1 MTKFYKGGSVMRE
14 YYKKIDKS
22 FFKHGITIPKDY
34 VDIFIF
40 DDPVPLGTS
49 REVKIIWKKKEYNAK
64 LSNVNRKG
72 ASAVYQLRWDL
83 NKELLSSLKQE
94 FIQTYFAIESQ
105 SFEAKEKQEYHITHL
120 LGGSQEVVIF
130 KPLDSYHILLE
141 TFIKIETPYDNIF
154 KRLVEENVFGWLS
167 NANFDNSFIT
177 KSTKWL
183 DISELYKHEDV
194 GYVVY
199 YLVDDKNKQIYI
211 GSAIRLGDRVK
222 PNRPEI
228 PNWNKF
234 RYEIIH
240 PKYHD
245 MLREIEYH
253 SIMNFAR
260 FFKNGGNLSSA
271 NLSEYV
277 LVNKDY
283 KYYLK

>member
-1 MTKFYKGGSVMRE
+1 MRE

-22 FFKHGITIPKDY
+22 FFKHGITIPNNHVED
-34 VDIFIF
+34 FIF
-40 DDPVPLGTS
+40 DSPVPLGTS
-49 REVKIIWKKKEYNAK
+49 RDVTIIWKKKEYFAR

-72 ASAVYQLRWDL
+72 ANSVYQLRWDQS
-83 NKELLSSLKQE
+83 KELLSSLKQE
-94 FIQTYFAIESQ
+94 FIQSYFAIESQ
-105 SFEAKEKQEYHITHL
+105 NFEAKEKQEYYVTHL

-130 KPLDSYHILLE
+130 KPIDINHILLE

-167 NANFDNSFIT
+167 NTTFENSFIT
-177 KSTKWL
+177 KSTKWM
-183 DISELYKHEDV
+183 DISELYKHENV
-194 GYVVY
+194 NYVVY
-199 YLVDDKNKQIYI
+199 YLIDDINKQIYI

-222 PNRPEI
+222 PNRQEI

-260 FFKNGGNLSSA
+260 FFRNGGNLSSV

-283 KYYLK
+283 KFYIK

>member
-1 MTKFYKGGSVMRE
+1 MRE

-22 FFKHGITIPKDY
+22 FFKHGITIPNNHVED
-34 VDIFIF
+34 FIF
-40 DDPVPLGTS
+40 DSPVPLGTS
-49 REVKIIWKKKEYNAK
+49 RDVTIIWKKKEYFAR

-72 ASAVYQLRWDL
+72 ANSVYQLRWDQS
-83 NKELLSSLKQE
+83 KELLSSLKQE
-94 FIQTYFAIESQ
+94 FIQSYFAIESQ
-105 SFEAKEKQEYHITHL
+105 NFEAKEKQEYYITHL

-130 KPLDSYHILLE
+130 KPIDINHILLE

-167 NANFDNSFIT
+167 NTTFENSFIT
-177 KSTKWL
+177 KSTKWM
-183 DISELYKHEDV
+183 DISELYKHENV
-194 GYVVY
+194 NYVVY
-199 YLVDDKNKQIYI
+199 YLIDDTNKQIYI

-240 PKYHD
+240 PKYHN

-260 FFKNGGNLSSA
+260 FFTNSGKLTSLQISD
-271 NLSEYV
+271 YT

-283 KYYLK
+283 KFYLK

>member
-1 MTKFYKGGSVMRE
+1 MRE

-22 FFKHGITIPKDY
+22 FFMYGITIPKDY
-34 VDIFIF
+34 VEDFLF
-40 DDPVPLGTS
+40 DVPVPLGTS
-49 REVKIIWKKKEYNAK
+49 RDITIIWKAAEYPAK
-64 LSNVNRKG
+64 LSHVNRKN
-72 ASAVYQLRWDL
+72 ATAVYQLRWDL
-83 NKELLSSLKQE
+83 SKELLALLKQE

-105 SFEAKEKQEYHITHL
+105 NFEAKEKKEYFITRL
-120 LGGSQEVVIF
+120 LGGSQEVVVF
-130 KPLDSYHILLE
+130 KPQDKDHVLLE

-167 NANFDNSFIT
+167 NSNFNGSFIT

-183 DISELYKHEDV
+183 DIQELYKHEDIN
-194 GYVVY
+194 YVIY
-199 YLVDDKNKQIYI
+199 YLVDDANKQIYI
-211 GSAIRLGDRVK
+211 GSATRLGDRVK
-222 PNRPEI
+222 PNRHEI

-234 RYEIIH
+234 RYEIVH
-240 PKYHD
+240 PKYHS

-260 FFKNGGNLSSA
+260 FFKNGGKLTTLNVSG
-271 NLSEYV
+271 YT

>member
-1 MTKFYKGGSVMRE
+1 MRE

-22 FFKHGITIPKDY
+22 FFKHGITIPNNHVED
-34 VDIFIF
+34 FIF
-40 DDPVPLGTS
+40 DSPVPLGAS
-49 REVKIIWKKKEYNAK
+49 RDVTIIWKKKEYFAR

-72 ASAVYQLRWDL
+72 ANSVYQLRWDQS
-83 NKELLSSLKQE
+83 KELLSSLKQE
-94 FIQTYFAIESQ
+94 FIQSYFAIESQ
-105 SFEAKEKQEYHITHL
+105 NFEAKEKQEYYITHL

-130 KPLDSYHILLE
+130 KPIDINHILLE

-167 NANFDNSFIT
+167 NTTFENTFIT
-177 KSTKWL
+177 KSTKWM
-183 DISELYKHEDV
+183 DISELYKHENV
-194 GYVVY
+194 NYVVY
-199 YLVDDKNKQIYI
+199 YLIDDTNKQIYI

-222 PNRPEI
+222 PNRSEI
-228 PNWNKF
+228 PDWNKF

-240 PKYHD
+240 PKYHN

-260 FFKNGGNLSSA
+260 FFTNSGKLTSMQISD
-271 NLSEYV
+271 YT

-283 KYYLK
+283 KFYLK

>member
-1 MTKFYKGGSVMRE
+1 MRE

-22 FFKHGITIPKDY
+22 FFKHGITIPNNHVED
-34 VDIFIF
+34 FIF
-40 DDPVPLGTS
+40 DSPVPLGTS
-49 REVKIIWKKKEYNAK
+49 RDVTIIWKKKEYFAR

-72 ASAVYQLRWDL
+72 ANSVYQLRWDQS
-83 NKELLSSLKQE
+83 KELLSSLKQE
-94 FIQTYFAIESQ
+94 FIQSYFAIESQ
-105 SFEAKEKQEYHITHL
+105 NFEAKEKQEYYVTHL

-130 KPLDSYHILLE
+130 KPIDINHILLE

-167 NANFDNSFIT
+167 NTNFENSFIT
-177 KSTKWL
+177 KSTKWM
-183 DISELYKHEDV
+183 DISELYKHENV
-194 GYVVY
+194 NYVVY
-199 YLVDDKNKQIYI
+199 YLIDDTNKQIYI

-260 FFKNGGNLSSA
+260 FFTNSGKLTSMQISD
-271 NLSEYV
+271 YT

-283 KYYLK
+283 KFYLK